1 MKKRMI
7 PVAVSSADFDP
18 SMNMID
24 PMEASAF
31 GVIYA
36 RYSSHSQRDVSI
48 EQQVKD
54 CLAYAARN
62 NIYIV
67 ACYADRHMTG
77 RTDRRPEFHRMLRD
91 AEAGSWSF
99 VLTWKN
105 DRFARNRYDAAIY
118 KAKLKKCGVRCLFS
132 QEYIPAGPE
141 GILLEAMLEGDA
153 EFRSAQ
159 MAVDIKRG
167 LAYNA
172 EHCMVTGAIPF
183 GYRRTKDYTLE
194 LDPDRAPLV
203 KEIYDRFLA
212 GWKIIDIANDLNR
225 RGITT
230 ASGKSWGRNSF
241 HSMLSN
247 ERYTGVYI
255 YGDIRTPGGLPAIID
270 RDTWLAVQR
279 RLHTKKNPVG
289 RSRSYGDY
297 LLTGKLFCGYC
308 HQPMV
313 GVSGKT
319 RPGKPLY
326 YYYVCQ
332 GRRLSHDCQK
342 QNVRR
347 DWLEEKVCAMVAGL
361 VMQDNVVEWMADCV
375 VDYQRRHKEDG
386 TLQALASQLKQT
398 RAAIGNVMAAI
409 EAGIITATTKER
421 LLELEAQEQ
430 KLAQALETEK
440 ALRPTYTRERVIF
453 WLEQF
458 RAGDLTDPAF
468 RLRLVTTFVNAIYLY
483 DDHLKVVLNYTG
495 RNSSVDFP
503 LVEDALDSGAV
514 DGGPYSVETG
524 PPNSTDTD
532 PGATLYFVAPVFVLV
547 AHFDYKKE
555 TAL

>member
-1 MKKRMI
+1 MMTMKKKMI
-7 PVAVSSADFDP
+7 PTAVSSADFDP
-18 SMNMID
+18 SMNMVD

-230 ASGKSWGRNSF
+230 ASGKPWGRNSF
-241 HSMLSN
+241 HRILSN
-247 ERYTGVYI
+247 ERYTGLYI
-255 YGDIRTPGGLPAIID
+255 YGDIRTPGGLPAIIN

-297 LLTGKLFCGYC
+297 LLTGKLFCGHC
-308 HQPMV
+308 QRPMV

-326 YYYVCQ
+326 YYYACQ

-361 VMQDNVVEWMADCV
+361 VMQDDVVEWMADCV
-375 VDYQRRHKEDG
+375 VDYQRRHKDDG

-430 KLAQALETEK
+430 KLAQTLETEK

-524 PPNSTDTD
+524 PP
-532 PGATLYFVAPVFVLV
+532 
-547 AHFDYKKE
+547 E
-555 TAL
+555 

>member
-1 MKKRMI
+1 MKKNDSLPAAR
-7 PVAVSSADFDP
+7 SADFDP
-18 SMNMID
+18 AMNRIAAAT
-24 PMEASAF
+24 ASAF

-48 EQQVKD
+48 EQQIKD
-54 CLAYAARN
+54 CLDYAARN
-62 NIYIV
+62 NIYILT
-67 ACYADRHMTG
+67 CYADRHLTG
-77 RTDRRPEFHRMLRD
+77 RSDRRPEFHRMLRD
-91 AEAGSWSF
+91 SEGGGWSF

-118 KAKLKKCGVRCLFS
+118 KAKLKKNGVRCLFS

-183 GYRRTKDYTLE
+183 GYRRTKDCTLE
-194 LDPDRAPLV
+194 LDPERAPVV
-203 KEIYDRFLA
+203 KEIYDRFLS
-212 GWKIIDIANDLNR
+212 GWKISDIAADLNR

-230 ASGKSWGRNSF
+230 SSGNAWGRNSF
-241 HSMLSN
+241 HRILSN
-247 ERYTGVYI
+247 ERYTGLYI
-255 YGDIRTPGGLPAIID
+255 YGDIRTPGGLPSIVD

-297 LLTGKLFCGYC
+297 LLTGKLFCGHC
-308 HQPMV
+308 QRPMV

-332 GRRLSHDCQK
+332 GRRLVHDCQK
-342 QNVRR
+342 ENVRR
-347 DWLEEKVCAMVAGL
+347 DWLEEKVCSLVAGL
-361 VMQDNVVEWMADCV
+361 VMKNDVVEWMADCV

-386 TLQALASQLKQT
+386 TIQALASQLKQT
-398 RAAIGNVMAAI
+398 RTAIGNVMAAI

-421 LLELEAQEQ
+421 LLELESQEK
-430 KLAQALETEK
+430 KLKQALETEK
-440 ALRPTYTRERVIF
+440 ALRPIYTRDRIIY

-458 RAGDLTDPAF
+458 RDGDLTDPSF
-468 RLRLVTTFVNAIYLY
+468 RFRLVTTFVNAIYLY
-483 DDHLKVVLNYTG
+483 DDHLKIVLNYTG
-495 RNSSVDFP
+495 QNNAVDFS
-503 LVEDALDSGAV
+503 LLEDTLGSGDFSA
-514 DGGPYSVETG
+514 GPYSVETG
-524 PPNSTDTD
+524 PPKVPYSNYY
-532 PGATLYFVAPVFVLV
+532 G
-547 AHFDYKKE
+547 
-555 TAL
+555 

>member
-1 MKKRMI
+1 
-7 PVAVSSADFDP
+7 
-18 SMNMID
+18 
-24 PMEASAF
+24 
-31 GVIYA
+31 
-36 RYSSHSQRDVSI
+36 
-48 EQQVKD
+48 
-54 CLAYAARN
+54 
-62 NIYIV
+62 
-67 ACYADRHMTG
+67 
-77 RTDRRPEFHRMLRD
+77 
-91 AEAGSWSF
+91 
-99 VLTWKN
+99 
-105 DRFARNRYDAAIY
+105 
-118 KAKLKKCGVRCLFS
+118 
-132 QEYIPAGPE
+132 
-141 GILLEAMLEGDA
+141 
-153 EFRSAQ
+153 
-159 MAVDIKRG
+159 
-167 LAYNA
+167 
-172 EHCMVTGAIPF
+172 
-183 GYRRTKDYTLE
+183 
-194 LDPDRAPLV
+194 
-203 KEIYDRFLA
+203 
-212 GWKIIDIANDLNR
+212 
-225 RGITT
+225 
-230 ASGKSWGRNSF
+230 
-241 HSMLSN
+241 
-247 ERYTGVYI
+247 
-255 YGDIRTPGGLPAIID
+255 
-270 RDTWLAVQR
+270 
-279 RLHTKKNPVG
+279 
-289 RSRSYGDY
+289 
-297 LLTGKLFCGYC
+297 
-308 HQPMV
+308 MV

-361 VMQDNVVEWMADCV
+361 VMQDDVVEWMADCV

-524 PPNSTDTD
+524 PPTD
-532 PGATLYFVAPVFVLV
+532 P
-547 AHFDYKKE
+547 
-555 TAL
+555 